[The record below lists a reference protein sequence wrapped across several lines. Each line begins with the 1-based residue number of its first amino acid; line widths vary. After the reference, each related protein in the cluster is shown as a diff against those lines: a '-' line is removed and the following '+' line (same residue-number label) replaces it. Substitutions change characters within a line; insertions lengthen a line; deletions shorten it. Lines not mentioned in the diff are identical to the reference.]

1 MIDFQTKSYSYVH
14 DSAVECEN
22 SLQASNFHVKISNT
36 FFNLRFFNLIQWFDS
51 RFSSLQVQHFQET
64 ASRLHAQY
72 AGGRADSIQATERE
86 VLEAWKGLLE
96 ACDGRR
102 ARLVDTAEKFRFFTM
117 VRDLMAWMESIIQQ
131 IETQEKPR
139 WAHLRQGRSQLN

>member
-1 MIDFQTKSYSYVH
+1 MGGSCFT
-14 DSAVECEN
+14 
-22 SLQASNFHVKISNT
+22 
-36 FFNLRFFNLIQWFDS
+36 
-51 RFSSLQVQHFQET
+51 FSSLTLSFPSFHSVLTLTFQVQQFQET

-86 VLEAWKGLLE
+86 VVEAWKGLLD

-102 ARLVDTAEKFRFFTM
+102 AQLVDTADKFRFFTL
-117 VRDLMAWMESIIQQ
+117 VRELMAWMESIIQQ

-139 WAHLRQGRSQLN
+139 

>member
-1 MIDFQTKSYSYVH
+1 MKGD
-14 DSAVECEN
+14 
-22 SLQASNFHVKISNT
+22 LRLSNLFH
-36 FFNLRFFNLIQWFDS
+36 WFDS
-51 RFSSLQVQHFQET
+51 LLSSLKVQQFQET

-72 AGGRADSIQATERE
+72 AGGRADRIQATERE
-86 VLEAWKGLLE
+86 VLEAWKGLLD
-96 ACDGRR
+96 ASDGRR

-139 WAHLRQGRSQLN
+139 WAHLGQV

>member
-1 MIDFQTKSYSYVH
+1 M
-14 DSAVECEN
+14 
-22 SLQASNFHVKISNT
+22 ASGFC
-36 FFNLRFFNLIQWFDS
+36 F
-51 RFSSLQVQHFQET
+51 LQVQQFQET
-64 ASRLHAQY
+64 AARLHAQY
-72 AGGRADSIQATERE
+72 AGNRADAIQATEGE
-86 VLEAWKGLLE
+86 VVEAWKGLLA

-139 WAHLRQGRSQLN
+139 

>member
-1 MIDFQTKSYSYVH
+1 MRRDRHALDDLCPQAGEPLHFE
-14 DSAVECEN
+14 SAH
-22 SLQASNFHVKISNT
+22 SALSSRLT
-36 FFNLRFFNLIQWFDS
+36 F
-51 RFSSLQVQHFQET
+51 QVQQFQET

-86 VLEAWKGLLE
+86 VVEAWKGLLD

-102 ARLVDTAEKFRFFTM
+102 AQLVDTADKFHFFTM

-131 IETQEKPR
+131 IKTQEEPR
-139 WAHLRQGRSQLN
+139 